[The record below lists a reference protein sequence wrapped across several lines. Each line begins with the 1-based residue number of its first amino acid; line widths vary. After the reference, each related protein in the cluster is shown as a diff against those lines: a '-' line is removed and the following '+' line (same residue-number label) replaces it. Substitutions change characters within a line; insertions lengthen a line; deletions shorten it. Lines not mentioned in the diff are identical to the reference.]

1 MNIYSKIQFLTETL
15 ASTHE
20 ACVDANGITGIAPL
34 SSEAGVALLN
44 ARTAIADAI
53 DALERHPLN
62 TGLPF
67 IH

>member
-1 MNIYSKIQFLTETL
+1 MNIYSRIQFLTETL

-20 ACVDANGITGIAPL
+20 AIVDANGIVGMTPL
-34 SSEAGVALLN
+34 SSEAGAALLN
-44 ARTAIADAI
+44 ARTAIANAI

-62 TGLPF
+62 TGSPP